1 MVKTRRSGRSSTNK
15 KQQAQPDA
23 SSNSNP
29 TATSTTNEVT
39 GADEA
44 GDASSNSNP
53 TATSTTNEVTGADEA
68 GGGSGQR
75 VATVEQKISQLLQK
89 KKDPD
94 APKNLL
100 AMLQENWQECSAEL
114 GEDLIKGIIKI
125 FKLPTSNKDYR
136 TRLEKIIVSGVCII

>member
-1 MVKTRRSGRSSTNK
+1 MVTTRSTNK
-15 KQQAQPDA
+15 KQKAQP
-23 SSNSNP
+23 
-29 TATSTTNEVT
+29 
-39 GADEA
+39 
-44 GDASSNSNP
+44 DASSNSNP

-75 VATVEQKISQLLQK
+75 VATVEQIISQLLQK
-89 KKDPD
+89 ENDPD

-114 GEDLIKGIIKI
+114 DEDLIKKIIKII
-125 FKLPTSNKDYR
+125 FKLPTSKDKDNRPR